1 MLIGGYICNAEVLTN
16 VKHCIVFFCFPIS
29 LILKAIFRKTSNCLL
44 FLCQGPLMLHTSKQY
59 PSQDATAFHV
69 FGRVMSGT
77 SMLDIKSDSKGYFE
91 IYHNTLQNAFLSS
104 TCC

>member
-1 MLIGGYICNAEVLTN
+1 
-16 VKHCIVFFCFPIS
+16 
-29 LILKAIFRKTSNCLL
+29 
-44 FLCQGPLMLHTSKQY
+44 MLHTSKQY

>member
-1 MLIGGYICNAEVLTN
+1 
-16 VKHCIVFFCFPIS
+16 
-29 LILKAIFRKTSNCLL
+29 
-44 FLCQGPLMLHTSKQY
+44 MLHTSKQY

-77 SMLDIKSDSKGYFE
+77 SELDFQSDTIDYFE
-91 IYHNTLQNAFLSS
+91 ICHNTLQYAFFSG

>member
-1 MLIGGYICNAEVLTN
+1 
-16 VKHCIVFFCFPIS
+16 
-29 LILKAIFRKTSNCLL
+29 
-44 FLCQGPLMLHTSKQY
+44 MLHTSKQY

-91 IYHNTLQNAFLSS
+91 IVVVLVVSLILPITIL
-104 TCC
+104 